1 MNITG
6 AEALQPVLEFLD
18 WLIAEHGHQLYLGLV
33 YFSIPLIAG
42 MVGGRR
48 RRKSSRPASAMPIT
62 ILVIRPPTRPP
73 PLPPPLL
80 GDERDPFAD
89 DDGDSFAA

>member
-33 YFSIPLIAG
+33 YFSIPVVAWIL
-42 MVGGRR
+42 GGGW
-48 RRKSSRPASAMPIT
+48 RRKPSRPASVTPIT
-62 ILVIRPPTRPP
+62 ILIIRPPTRPP
-73 PLPPPLL
+73 SLPPPRL
-80 GDERDPFAD
+80 GDERDPCAD

>member
-18 WLIAEHGHQLYLGLV
+18 WLIAEHGHRLYLGLV
-33 YFSIPLIAG
+33 YVSIPLVAWVLG
-42 MVGGRR
+42 GGRR
-48 RRKSSRPASAMPIT
+48 RKPSRPVSAMPIT
-62 ILVIRPPTRPP
+62 IIVFRPSTRPP

-89 DDGDSFAA
+89 DDEDSFAA